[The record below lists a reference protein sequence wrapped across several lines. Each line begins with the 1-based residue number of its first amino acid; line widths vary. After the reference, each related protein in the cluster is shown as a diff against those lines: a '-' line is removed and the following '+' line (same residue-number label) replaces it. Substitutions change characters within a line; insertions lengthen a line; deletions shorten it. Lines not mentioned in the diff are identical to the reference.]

1 MLATGYSTMKEPMA
15 SYTSFLYH
23 IYPLDIAQHVEPRL
37 IQLVEKYRSKIPKT
51 VHGDLSQKDVI
62 LIAYGDQLKEP
73 FHFPLR
79 TLHGF
84 CKKYLIDIIS
94 GLHILSLFPYSSDD
108 GFSILDYR
116 SIDPKLGDWG
126 DIRVLRNS
134 FSIMVD
140 AVINHASV
148 KGNWF
153 KGFLVD
159 EPPYRDYFVTI
170 EGEPDLSSVFRPRAH
185 PLLTSFLSSTGERKV
200 WTTFSSDQADL
211 DFHNPDVLL
220 EIVDILLFYIS
231 QGVRFIRLD
240 AIAYLWKEI
249 GTKCLHLPQTHSI
262 VKLIRAIINDIASQ
276 VIIVTE
282 TNVPHQDNLSYF
294 GNGIDEAQIIYNFA
308 LPPLVLHTFQSA
320 NSNVLTK
327 WAKGLFLPSKSTTF
341 LNFLASHDGIGLSP
355 AIGLLTED
363 EIQKIVQQSLKHG
376 GLISNKSKPDGGK
389 TPYELNINYFDALSD
404 PNSSEDLEL
413 QISRFMAAQAIMLS
427 MQGIPGIYFHSMFGS
442 RGWMSGVQQTG
453 MNRTINRQKLTLP
466 DVENELNDPVS
477 LRAKVYKRF
486 RYLLLLRRNHPA
498 FHPQAEQ
505 KILEMGSSVF
515 ALERISPDGRDS
527 MLCIQNVTSRTVS
540 THGFSLD
547 PYETLWVNNLK
558 KNKI

>member
-1 MLATGYSTMKEPMA
+1 MLATGYGTMKEPMA

-23 IYPLDIAQHVEPRL
+23 IYPRDIAQHVEPRL

-51 VHGDLSQKDVI
+51 AHGDLSQKDVI

-94 GLHILSLFPYSSDD
+94 GLHILSIFPYSSDD

-116 SIDPKLGDWG
+116 SIDRKLGDWG
-126 DIRVLRNS
+126 DIRALGNS

-148 KGNWF
+148 EGNWF
-153 KGFLVD
+153 KGFLAD

-170 EGEPDLSSVFRPRAH
+170 EGEPDLSSVIRPREH
-185 PLLTSFLSSTGERKV
+185 PLLTSFFTSTGERKV

-262 VKLIRAIINDIASQ
+262 VKLIRAIINDIASH

-294 GNGIDEAQIIYNFA
+294 GNGVDEAQIVYNFA
-308 LPPLVLHTFQSA
+308 LPPLVLHTFQTE
-320 NSNVLTK
+320 NSDALTK
-327 WAKGLFLPSKSTTF
+327 WAKGLVLPSKSTTF

-355 AIGLLTED
+355 AI
-363 EIQKIVQQSLKHG
+363 
-376 GLISNKSKPDGGK
+376 
-389 TPYELNINYFDALSD
+389 
-404 PNSSEDLEL
+404 
-413 QISRFMAAQAIMLS
+413 RFI
-427 MQGIPGIYFHSMFGS
+427 
-442 RGWMSGVQQTG
+442 
-453 MNRTINRQKLTLP
+453 
-466 DVENELNDPVS
+466 D
-477 LRAKVYKRF
+477 
-486 RYLLLLRRNHPA
+486 
-498 FHPQAEQ
+498 
-505 KILEMGSSVF
+505 
-515 ALERISPDGRDS
+515 RI
-527 MLCIQNVTSRTVS
+527 
-540 THGFSLD
+540 
-547 PYETLWVNNLK
+547 
-558 KNKI
+558 

>member
-185 PLLTSFLSSTGERKV
+185 PLLTSFLASTGERKV

-558 KNKI
+558 

>member
-126 DIRVLRNS
+126 DIRVLGNS

-185 PLLTSFLSSTGERKV
+185 PLLTSFLASTGERKV

-558 KNKI
+558 

>member
-327 WAKGLFLPSKSTTF
+327 WAKGLILPSKSTTF

>member
-126 DIRVLRNS
+126 DIRVLGNS

-185 PLLTSFLSSTGERKV
+185 PLLTSFLASTGERKV

-327 WAKGLFLPSKSTTF
+327 WAKGLILPSKSTTF

>member
-126 DIRVLRNS
+126 DIRVLGNS

-558 KNKI
+558 

>member
-453 MNRTINRQKLTLP
+453 MNRTINRQKLTLL

-558 KNKI
+558 

>member
-126 DIRVLRNS
+126 DIRVLGNS

>member
-126 DIRVLRNS
+126 DIRVLGNS

-327 WAKGLFLPSKSTTF
+327 WAKGLILPSKSTTF

-466 DVENELNDPVS
+466 DVENELNDPVT

-558 KNKI
+558 

>member
-126 DIRVLRNS
+126 DIRVLGNS

-185 PLLTSFLSSTGERKV
+185 PLLTSFLASTGERKV

-466 DVENELNDPVS
+466 DVENELNDPVT

-558 KNKI
+558 